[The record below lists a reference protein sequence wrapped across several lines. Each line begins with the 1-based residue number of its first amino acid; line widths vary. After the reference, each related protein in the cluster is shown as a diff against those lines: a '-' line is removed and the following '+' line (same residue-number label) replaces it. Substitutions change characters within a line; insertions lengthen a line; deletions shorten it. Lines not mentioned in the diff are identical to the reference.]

1 MLKYLF
7 IFFVFYPGL
16 VFSKIEI
23 KTVEVDGRGTTET
36 LAIESALVEAVS
48 QINGTEIAAKLKQTF
63 RSFFKWKDR
72 NRGIFQSRGR
82 KKNRWSHK
90 KL

>member
-48 QINGTEIAAKLKQTF
+48 QINGTEIAAKTKTKLSEVSSNGKTEIEESFNQEVEKKQVV
-63 RSFFKWKDR
+63 S
-72 NRGIFQSRGR
+72 
-82 KKNRWSHK
+82 
-90 KL
+90 